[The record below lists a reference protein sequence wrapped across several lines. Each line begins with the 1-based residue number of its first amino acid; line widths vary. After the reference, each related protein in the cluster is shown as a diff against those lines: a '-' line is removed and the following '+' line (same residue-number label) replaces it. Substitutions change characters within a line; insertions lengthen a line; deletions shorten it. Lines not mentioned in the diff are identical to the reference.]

1 MIDVKGKASE
11 KARQK
16 MESAASGE
24 SERQKARRQLKDEI
38 NTYTGENVML
48 IAATQEDAVVQK
60 KLRMAAYCRVSTDD
74 VGQVISIEMQKK
86 EYRKK
91 IKENPNWEYFGTYV
105 DDGFSG
111 TNTAHRPGFRKMMKD
126 AMAGKIDAIITKSVS
141 RFARNLLDCIGW
153 VRRLQ
158 EHNPPIA
165 VIFED
170 VNLNTLD
177 QASSLI
183 LFVLA
188 MVAEEESHMKSEAM
202 QLSLEWRFAS
212 GRFLLPKLLGYESVK
227 GKDGKKTLVVVP
239 EEADTVRLMY
249 FMLLNGASPD
259 EIAQT
264 LTELGRPTGSGRTIW
279 SASGVVSTLRNERYC
294 GDVLGRK
301 TWTPNFRD
309 HKSKKNRGK
318 KNRYYE
324 PGHHTGIVTRAQWNA
339 AQKILNSRRYGHKA
353 GFLPLQVITK
363 GALTGYVSV
372 NRSWAGADADEYYR
386 VSSIAMGIQEGD
398 LRLDLENEHLPDGG
412 YRIAGL
418 SDGDGVQR
426 IARELSEAE
435 KAVKAEMDGEDAQEA
450 GEIKPVPAGFQV
462 AKAEMFSHAFEPVV
476 RFYKNAMLF
485 NSTCIGKFDRYA
497 EGPVTVHSEYV
508 EVLLNPVER
517 MIAVRECSPDHP
529 NAVKWCTDRGSGRQ
543 FGSTAFCRILYSLLD
558 WEEGCSYRVPAI
570 VRRRGDEQ
578 ILFFDLDNYIGTV
591 PRPKPGQE
599 TEGEE
604 PASREPE
611 ASVTGIFYAAE
622 DDEPQ
627 KIEDLAALEERLR
640 QVKEIEKKTFGVP
653 AFEHEGDIRLPSID
667 DDGEWDILAEA
678 VSVDT
683 DHRVDEEIVDGLQLA
698 MMEQMEQENNT
709 ESEVYHAQ
717 EQEPGQGPAAV
728 KECETP
734 DENGKRISG

>member
-1 MIDVKGKASE
+1 MIDVKERAAE

-48 IAATQEDAVVQK
+48 IAATPEDAVVQK
-60 KLRMAAYCRVSTDD
+60 KMRMAAYCRVSTDD

-111 TNTAHRPGFRKMMKD
+111 TNTAHRPGFRKMMED

-212 GRFLLPKLLGYESVK
+212 GRFMIPKLLGYESVK

-279 SASGVVSTLRNERYC
+279 SASGVVATMRNERYC
-294 GDVLGRK
+294 GDVLARK

-324 PGHHTGIVTRAQWNA
+324 PGHHVGIVTRAQWNA
-339 AQKILNSRRYGHKA
+339 AQKILNSRRYGHKT
-353 GFLPLQVITK
+353 GYLPLQVITK
-363 GALTGYVSV
+363 GALAGYVSV
-372 NRSWAGADADEYYR
+372 NRFWAGADADEYYR
-386 VSSIAMGIQEGD
+386 VSSIAMGTQEGD
-398 LRLDLENEHLPDGG
+398 LSLDLENEHLPDGG

-435 KAVKAEMDGEDAQEA
+435 KAVKLRWTGKMRR
-450 GEIKPVPAGFQV
+450 KQV
-462 AKAEMFSHAFEPVV
+462 RSN
-476 RFYKNAMLF
+476 R
-485 NSTCIGKFDRYA
+485 
-497 EGPVTVHSEYV
+497 
-508 EVLLNPVER
+508 
-517 MIAVRECSPDHP
+517 SP
-529 NAVKWCTDRGSGRQ
+529 
-543 FGSTAFCRILYSLLD
+543 
-558 WEEGCSYRVPAI
+558 
-570 VRRRGDEQ
+570 
-578 ILFFDLDNYIGTV
+578 
-591 PRPKPGQE
+591 
-599 TEGEE
+599 
-604 PASREPE
+604 PASRWRRRRCSHMPL
-611 ASVTGIFYAAE
+611 SRSSGSI
-622 DDEPQ
+622 
-627 KIEDLAALEERLR
+627 
-640 QVKEIEKKTFGVP
+640 KTP
-653 AFEHEGDIRLPSID
+653 
-667 DDGEWDILAEA
+667 
-678 VSVDT
+678 
-683 DHRVDEEIVDGLQLA
+683 
-698 MMEQMEQENNT
+698 
-709 ESEVYHAQ
+709 
-717 EQEPGQGPAAV
+717 
-728 KECETP
+728 
-734 DENGKRISG
+734 